1 MSTFSEQALQEK
13 LERLSSSQDSIET
26 LSLWM
31 IHHRLHASASV
42 EAWLQCFVNC
52 EFNSCDY
59 YGGCLI
65 FMITCAAGPDKRL
78 LLIYL
83 ANDILQNSRRRGAD
97 EFLELFKPPLRRVAS
112 LTQYVDSD
120 LLRYWRV
127 CCVSVV
133 KSSRLQLR
141 ECWEYGRTDE
151 CTRTGL

>member
-1 MSTFSEQALQEK
+1 MVKITLAVTKNEALDTNFLDARDLVGVNVHKMSTFSEQALLEK

-52 EFNSCDY
+52 ELVVITIHS
-59 YGGCLI
+59 GCLI

-112 LTQYVDSD
+112 LTQYVNSD
-120 LLRYWRV
+120 LL
-127 CCVSVV
+127 
-133 KSSRLQLR
+133 
-141 ECWEYGRTDE
+141 
-151 CTRTGL
+151 